1 MYGTVADFLRDKIS
15 DGSSLSIVSAYFTIY
30 AFNKLRDALAGIKKP
45 HFSLDVSADGNLEE
59 IPSFNVALVDE
70 SDSQYRTYG
79 F

>member
-45 HFSLDVSADGNLEE
+45 HFSLDVSADGNGEKLRLQTRHHSVKPNYC
-59 IPSFNVALVDE
+59 I
-70 SDSQYRTYG
+70 G
-79 F
+79 W